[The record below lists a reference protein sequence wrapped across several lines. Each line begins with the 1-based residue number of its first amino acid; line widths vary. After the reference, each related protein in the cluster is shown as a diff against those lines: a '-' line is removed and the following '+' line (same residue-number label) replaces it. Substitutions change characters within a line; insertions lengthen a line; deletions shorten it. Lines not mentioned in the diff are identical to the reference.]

1 MSQPL
6 SPETPQG
13 RVLAPA
19 PEGTPRL
26 QVENLWMT
34 FGSTRVLRDVALDVR
49 PGEIHALIG
58 QNGSGKSTVAK
69 VLTGLYTPDAGTRVA
84 VDGHDLSIP
93 VHPTESKQR
102 GVAVVH
108 QSLGLV
114 DSQSVLENVRV
125 GRLRG
130 HGLWRKIDWNE
141 ERAAALEVFER
152 LGRSIPLDVP
162 VGSLREEDRATVAI
176 ARAVQDARPGNGII
190 IFDESTRALG
200 RKSLEHFFEILDDI
214 VSTGT
219 AVLMITHRLEEVVD
233 AADRVTVL
241 RDGRV
246 VESGKVV
253 EGMSEAELTKLMLGR
268 NLADLEH
275 DSVATFDRTAAPI
288 RVRKLSGGG
297 ILDLSLDIHPG
308 EVVGVT
314 GLAGA
319 GFEDVPYLL
328 AGVSPAQSGALE
340 LTDRTIDVTKLTP
353 ATAIDSGVMLVP
365 EGRERGG
372 LAMGMTV
379 AENASFPQ
387 SCRSKRQLLP
397 FDSKRE
403 RALVQDWIE
412 RLDVRPPLP
421 DIPVNTLSG
430 GNAQKVVLA
439 KWLSMTPQLFLL
451 HEPTQAVDVGAR
463 HTIVDAVRGAAR
475 DGAAVLVAGSD
486 ENELAL
492 LCDRVIIVSDG
503 EIRQEIRENIT
514 PDTIVEAIY
523 TNASRTKLRQRTGAV
538 RVVGTEQGPD
548 SED

>member
-1 MSQPL
+1 MTQSGTAG
-6 SPETPQG
+6 SPQG

-26 QVENLWMT
+26 EVENLWMT

-58 QNGSGKSTVAK
+58 QNGSGKSTLAK
-69 VLTGLYTPDAGTRVA
+69 VLTGLYTPDPGTRVA
-84 VDGHDLSIP
+84 VDGHDLSLP
-93 VHPTESKQR
+93 VHPAESKAR

-108 QSLGLV
+108 QSLGLI
-114 DSQSVLENVRV
+114 DSLSVLENVRV
-125 GRLRG
+125 GRMRG
-130 HGLWRKIDWNE
+130 RGLWRKIDWKT
-141 ERAAALEVFER
+141 ERAEALEVFER

-176 ARAVQDARPGNGII
+176 ARAVQDARPGTGLI

-268 NLADLEH
+268 NLDDLEH
-275 DSVATFDRTAAPI
+275 GTLSAVDRTATPV
-288 RVRKLSGGG
+288 RVHSLTGGG
-297 ILDLSLDIHPG
+297 IKNLSLEVYPG

-328 AGVSPAQSGALE
+328 AGVSPASSGTLE
-340 LTDRTIDVTKLTP
+340 LTGRSIDVRKLTP
-353 ATAIDSGVMLVP
+353 AAAIDLGAVLVP

-397 FDSKRE
+397 FDAKKE
-403 RALVQDWIE
+403 RALVEDWIT
-412 RLDVRPPLP
+412 RLDVRPPRS
-421 DIPVNTLSG
+421 DVPVNTLSG

-439 KWLSMTPQLFLL
+439 KWLSMSPRLFLL

-475 DGAAVLVAGSD
+475 EGAAVLVAGSD

-492 LCDRVIIVSDG
+492 LCDRVIIVADG
-503 EIRQEIRENIT
+503 EIRQEIRTDLT
-514 PDTIVEAIY
+514 PDSIVEAIY
-523 TNASRTKLRQRTGAV
+523 TNASRAKLRQRTGTV
-538 RVVGTEQGPD
+538 QVVGE
-548 SED
+548 E

>member
-1 MSQPL
+1 MTHPL

-34 FGSTRVLRDVALDVR
+34 FGSTRVLRDVAIDVR

-84 VDGHDLSIP
+84 VDGLDLSLP

-130 HGLWRKIDWNE
+130 HGFWRKINWKE

-176 ARAVQDARPGNGII
+176 ARAVQDARPGTGLI

-268 NLADLEH
+268 NLSDLDH
-275 DSVATFDRTAAPI
+275 DSVVSVDRNATPV
-288 RVRKLSGGG
+288 RVRDLSGGG
-297 ILDLSLDIHPG
+297 IKGLSLDVFPG

-328 AGVSPAQSGALE
+328 AGVSPANAGTLE
-340 LTDRTIDVTKLTP
+340 VPGSTIDVTKLTP
-353 ATAIDSGVMLVP
+353 ADAIDSGVMLVP
-365 EGRERGG
+365 EGRERSG

-403 RALVQDWIE
+403 RALVQDWIA

-421 DIPVNTLSG
+421 DVPVNTLSG

-503 EIRQEIRENIT
+503 EIRQEIREDIT
-514 PDTIVEAIY
+514 PDSIVEAIY

-538 RVVGTEQGPD
+538 QVVTQTDTP
-548 SED
+548 